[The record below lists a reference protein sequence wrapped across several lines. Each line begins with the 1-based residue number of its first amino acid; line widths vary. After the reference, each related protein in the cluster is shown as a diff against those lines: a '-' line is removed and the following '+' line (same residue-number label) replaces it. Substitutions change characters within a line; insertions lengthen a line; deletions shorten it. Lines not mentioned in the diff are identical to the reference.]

1 MYTRKGGNK
10 MNRITIYRDW
20 KIVRKLDIPDEIKKE
35 IDLLKN
41 HIVGISS
48 NKIVSLEKKIDK
60 LGNKSFRSYIE
71 NEKSS

>member
-35 IDLLKN
+35 INKVLVRLLIEKR
-41 HIVGISS
+41 
-48 NKIVSLEKKIDK
+48 EKKK
-60 LGNKSFRSYIE
+60 
-71 NEKSS
+71 

>member
-35 IDLLKN
+35 INKVLVRLLIEKREKKVMRDRMKLLKEKYQDFF
-41 HIVGISS
+41 IS
-48 NKIVSLEKKIDK
+48 N
-60 LGNKSFRSYIE
+60 
-71 NEKSS
+71 